1 MNNGAHAKFIQQYHL
16 HSFAY
21 KHIIEPT
28 NEQAS
33 VRWNKMFAL
42 TYTPTDSKLY
52 IY

>member
-1 MNNGAHAKFIQQYHL
+1 MEHMRNSYNSIAFIV
-16 HSFAY
+16 FAY

-33 VRWNKMFAL
+33 VRWNKIFAL